1 MTYFAFHPEAQNEFK
16 LAVDIYEQHEYSLGH
31 QFAVEVFRAV
41 DRVLIYP
48 DAWPYINNS
57 IRSCLVRR
65 FPYGIIYYN
74 NKQKKEL
81 IVLAVMHLHRDPK
94 YWVDRV

>member
-16 LAVDIYEQHEYSLGH
+16 LAVDIYEQNEDSLGH

-41 DRVLIYP
+41 DRILIYL

-57 IRSCLVRR
+57 CSDASAS
-65 FPYGIIYYN
+65 GS
-74 NKQKKEL
+74 
-81 IVLAVMHLHRDPK
+81 
-94 YWVDRV
+94 